1 MTLALITRQASV
13 ASLAF
18 AVLFMATAQL
28 NRAHAQEPP
37 TETPTPTGTATETPT
52 NTSLPA
58 ATDTPTATPTLEE
71 TPTPTETSSATPT
84 PTDTQAPP
92 PPPPLSYPPRSLLI
106 NEVAWAGTLA
116 SFNDEWIELHNPGP
130 DQIALKGWTL
140 SANGFSIS
148 LAGIIAP
155 YGFFLLERTNDS
167 TIADL
172 AADQIHAG
180 NLNNNGEALQLTDPT
195 GALIDTASGA
205 GGAWPA
211 GDAATPASMERRGGE
226 DTPANWATYNG
237 LGGYLL
243 VTESATVDTPSD
255 CAAPPGCL
263 SIQ

>member
-1 MTLALITRQASV
+1 MRPSSTLPQSVVGLLRGALTARAGSD
-13 ASLAF
+13 APAF
-18 AVLFMATAQL
+18 GRGDFQ
-28 NRAHAQEPP
+28 R
-37 TETPTPTGTATETPT
+37 
-52 NTSLPA
+52 
-58 ATDTPTATPTLEE
+58 TD
-71 TPTPTETSSATPT
+71 
-84 PTDTQAPP
+84 
-92 PPPPLSYPPRSLLI
+92 
-106 NEVAWAGTLA
+106 
-116 SFNDEWIELHNPGP
+116 
-130 DQIALKGWTL
+130 
-140 SANGFSIS
+140 
-148 LAGIIAP
+148 
-155 YGFFLLERTNDS
+155 DS